1 MSFADKMEKK
11 VFFKIVRW
19 FAFIASFIGFITIII
34 GVVLFVLN
42 FSNIFPSS
50 KVKVEFT
57 NVQSAVQAEETKEKA
72 AKVAAEIEESNKI
85 AINALKSAYTAAES
99 FFRSNP
105 SQIVLSL
112 EGMKAHG
119 LVIDENI
126 IVSVPVGE
134 INGLRITTKHKKGN
148 KTYYADVN
156 GNINELETIPSPT
169 PAAPQTSAET
179 IDVKD
184 SKVETLINEVVKEFP
199 KDKYDQNKLKTILR
213 DVTRNEIKEDYKA
226 QYLKDLKEVV
236 KLVPVEKR
244 PMYLNHFTV
253 MFKERLAEILTNKEM
268 KKMTAYTNFAIYV
281 GTIFAG
287 VMVIALFG
295 LVLVLLAIERNTR
308 KNEI

>member
-19 FAFIASFIGFITIII
+19 FAFIASFVGFITIII
-34 GVVLFVLN
+34 GAVLFVQN

-50 KVKVEFT
+50 AVKVEFV
-57 NVQSAVQAEETKEKA
+57 NVQSAVQVEEAKEKA
-72 AKVAAEIEESNKI
+72 ARDAAEIEESNKI
-85 AINALKSAYTAAES
+85 AINTLKSAYTAADS

-105 SQIVLSL
+105 PPIVLSL
-112 EGMKAHG
+112 EGLKTHG

-126 IVSVPVGE
+126 VVSVPVGE
-134 INGLRITTKHKKGN
+134 INGLRITSKHKKGN

-156 GNINELETIPSPT
+156 GNINELETSPAPT
-169 PAAPQTSAET
+169 PAIPQTSSET

-184 SKVETLINEVVKEFP
+184 SKIEALINEVVNEFP
-199 KDKYDQNKLKTILR
+199 KDRYDQNRLKEILR
-213 DVTRNEIKEDYKA
+213 DVTRNEIKEDYNA

-244 PMYLNHFTV
+244 PMYLNHFTA

-268 KKMTAYTNFAIYV
+268 KKMTAYTNFAIYA
-281 GTIFAG
+281 GTILAG

-295 LVLVLLAIERNTR
+295 LILVLLAIERNTR
-308 KNEI
+308 KNEV